1 MAGDKVGRTE
11 FHMEGLNCQNND
23 KLIAACITNV
33 IYWGCISDTPEGVDS
48 LMSQHNSENVVGCN

>member
-33 IYWGCISDTPEGVDS
+33 IYWGCISDTPEGVD
-48 LMSQHNSENVVGCN
+48 